1 MALTLQQQIAQQ
13 EQARAER
20 EQAIM
25 NFRKQSRAD
34 RRALREDLRARGEPK
49 RFHPEMLALFEQQR
63 ADPLGFALGKNSVAA
78 VGMGTRDLRRGIES
92 LQRQVSQP
100 FSQLSNLVKGGSD
113 QLVQKGLSGQVD
125 LGDVAVSVSG
135 RQPVSLEKAASKHGM
150 SVPQFLQMNPQYAGR
165 SQLSPGE
172 IYKVTG
178 QASSLPE
185 QLQAQQMRYDANVS
199 PELAQLLQNPAQGGI
214 LNAYNNVSNLRKRR
228 ARFSNQAA
236 NLAEQEGITRAAAK
250 QQLRNEGGGLSEE
263 QRATLKAS
271 RGKLLGNES
280 AILNP
285 LFSSLGM
292 SAEMGARRASQG
304 GLNLEA
310 LSQAAGSLQPLSLE
324 QSQLAYV
331 QQTGELPQTLQDQFT
346 PAPTPAPQQVQQ
358 AAPTQNWY
366 DAPQFQYQQQPYYGG
381 YQQTQQQQPYYGGYQ
396 QSQQQQPYY
405 GGYQQSQQ
413 QQPYYGGYQQSQ
425 QQQPYYGGYQQQA
438 SPMYGGIG
446 GMGNMMPYGGSGLV

>member
-1 MALTLQQQIAQQ
+1 
-13 EQARAER
+13 
-20 EQAIM
+20 
-25 NFRKQSRAD
+25 
-34 RRALREDLRARGEPK
+34 
-49 RFHPEMLALFEQQR
+49 
-63 ADPLGFALGKNSVAA
+63 
-78 VGMGTRDLRRGIES
+78 
-92 LQRQVSQP
+92 
-100 FSQLSNLVKGGSD
+100 
-113 QLVQKGLSGQVD
+113 
-125 LGDVAVSVSG
+125 
-135 RQPVSLEKAASKHGM
+135 
-150 SVPQFLQMNPQYAGR
+150 MNPQYAGR

-172 IYKVTG
+172 IYKVAG

-185 QLQAQQMRYDANVS
+185 QLEAQQMRYDANVS
-199 PELAQLLQNPAQGGI
+199 PELAQLLQSPAQGGI
-214 LNAYNNVSNLRKRR
+214 LNAYNNVSNLREKR

-236 NLAEQEGITRAAAK
+236 NLAEREGITQAAAR
-250 QQLRNEGGGLSEE
+250 QQLSAEGGRPLSKD
-263 QRATLKAS
+263 QKAELRSS
-271 RGKLLGNES
+271 RTILGNEVAS
-280 AILNP
+280 LNP

-292 SAEMGARRASQG
+292 TAETGARKARQG
-304 GLNLEA
+304 NLNLGA
-310 LSQAAGSLQPLSLE
+310 LSGAAGSLQPLSLE

-331 QQTGELPQTLQDQFT
+331 QQTGALPQTLQDQFT
-346 PAPTPAPQQVQQ
+346 PAPTPAPQQFQQ

-381 YQQTQQQQPYYGGYQ
+381 YQQAQQQQPYYGGYQ

>member
-1 MALTLQQQIAQQ
+1 MALTIQQQIAQQ
-13 EQARAER
+13 EQARADRER
-20 EQAIM
+20 AILDFQKQA
-25 NFRKQSRAD
+25 RAD
-34 RRALREDLRARGEPK
+34 KNALKKDLKARGEWRP
-49 RFHPEMLALFEQQR
+49 FHPDMLALFEQQR
-63 ADPLGFALGKNSVAA
+63 ADPLGFALGRTGPGA
-78 VGMGTRDLRRGIES
+78 VGMGTRDLRRGLGA

-100 FSQLSNLVKGGSD
+100 FSQLQNLVTGGRD
-113 QLVQKGLSGQVD
+113 QLVQKGLSGQAD
-125 LGDVAVSVSG
+125 LGDVAVSVG
-135 RQPVSLEKAASKHGM
+135 RQPMTLEKAASKYGM

-172 IYKVTG
+172 IYKVAG

-185 QLQAQQMRYDANVS
+185 QLEAQQMRYEANVT
-199 PELAQLLQNPAQGGI
+199 PELEQLLQNPEQGGI
-214 LNAYNNVSNLRKRR
+214 LDAYNNVSNLQKRR
-228 ARFSNQAA
+228 ARFSNQAT
-236 NLAEQEGITRAAAK
+236 NLAEREGITQAAAR
-250 QQLRNEGGGLSEE
+250 QQLSAEGGGLSKE
-263 QRATLKAS
+263 QRATLQAS
-271 RGKLLGNES
+271 KKRLLGNES

-292 SAEMGARRASQG
+292 SPEIGARRASQG
-304 GLNLEA
+304 RLNLET

-346 PAPTPAPQQVQQ
+346 PAPTPATQQVQQ

-366 DAPQFQYQQQPYYGG
+366 DAPQFQYQQPYYGG

-396 QSQQQQPYY
+396 QQAQPYY
-405 GGYQQSQQ
+405 GGYQQQQ
-413 QQPYYGGYQQSQ
+413 AQPSYYGGYQQ
-425 QQQPYYGGYQQQA
+425 QQQA